1 MIAYVQPHS
10 PDHRV
15 LENAAR
21 ILKAGGLI
29 AFPTETNW
37 VVVAD
42 PAEKKGIDKL
52 YRLRH
57 VDNTK
62 HFTVLC
68 SSFQKAMEIAHIED
82 GAFALMKKV
91 VPGPYT
97 FILPA
102 QKKIQKFL
110 KASKTDHEVG
120 VRFPPNKLC
129 QSLIDAYDGV
139 LISSHINHE
148 MIDAE
153 DDGIPLYSALIEDN
167 LSHLIDLIIDPGEY
181 EFLGPTTIVNFT
193 QGIPEVVRI
202 GSGKADLFL
211 RG

>member
-1 MIAYVQPHS
+1 MISYVVEQNTDS
-10 PDHRV
+10 RV
-15 LENAAR
+15 LENAFR

-42 PAEKKGIDKL
+42 PSVKKGIDKL
-52 YRLRH
+52 YQLRH

-62 HFTVLC
+62 HFTVLS
-68 SSFQKAMEIAHIED
+68 SSFQKAMEIAHID
-82 GAFALMKKV
+82 DSAFALMKKV
-91 VPGPYT
+91 IPGPYT

-120 VRFPPNKLC
+120 VRFPPKKLC
-129 QSLIDAYDGV
+129 LSLIDAYDGV

-148 MIDAE
+148 MIEAE
-153 DDGIPLYSALIEDN
+153 DDGVPLYSALIEDN
-167 LSHLIDLIIDPGEY
+167 LGHMIDLIIDPGEY

-193 QGIPEVVRI
+193 QGFPEVVRI
-202 GSGKADLFL
+202 GSGSPDLFL
-211 RG
+211 